1 MQRSSQA
8 CCVLALI
15 SIASIVAQAQEPAYT
30 DDGALIRPA
39 DYREWVYL
47 TSGLDM
53 FYGELARAQERPSVF
68 DYVFVTREAY
78 RQFMRTG
85 TWPDKTMF
93 ILELRAAESGVS
105 IDNAGRT
112 QGAVVAIEAAVKDLE
127 RFAGAAGDN
136 GWGYFT
142 FDSADGLLDTAAPL
156 PTTASCYACHATHT
170 AVDNTFVQFYP
181 TLLEVA
187 ERFGTVKATYDP
199 SRKAIPAR

>member
-1 MQRSSQA
+1 MRRFSQA
-8 CCVLALI
+8 FCALALI
-15 SIASIVAQAQEPAYT
+15 SIVSIAARAQPAPAYT
-30 DDGALIRPA
+30 DGGELIRPT
-39 DYREWVYL
+39 DYRGWVFL

-53 FYGELARAQERPSVF
+53 FYGELARAGARPSVF
-68 DYVFVTREAY
+68 DNVFVTREAY
-78 RQFMRTG
+78 AHFMRTG
-85 TWPDKTMF
+85 TWPDRTMF
-93 ILELRAAESGVS
+93 VLELRSAESGVS

-127 RFAGAAGDN
+127 RFSESN

-142 FDSADGLLDTAAPL
+142 FDSAEGLLDAAPAL
-156 PTTASCYACHATHT
+156 PTTAACYACHATHT

-199 SRKAIPAR
+199 ARKAIPAP